1 MHTEFELI
9 LAVDELTPEQ
19 EDAIY
24 DEYDALIA
32 SHGAITRLTVTVD
45 GSVVDGARRLLAFLY
60 GIGARPDRFVED
72 FVARADVALRAG
84 VSRQAVGLWA
94 RGERQS
100 DFPHPYSPVAG
111 GIWLFGELDE
121 WLRANVPS
129 YDAPDLGYP
138 SRADHVALAN
148 LLVEMQSSVPS
159 ADFSWTSIALSI
171 EAVTPAP
178 APARV
183 DRHEHTWSRV
193 AQVRAVDVTLAA

>member
-1 MHTEFELI
+1 MHTEYELI

-32 SHGAITRLTVTVD
+32 SHGATTRLTVTVD
-45 GSVVDGARRLLAFLY
+45 GSVLDGAHRLLAFLR

-72 FVARADVALRAG
+72 FVARADIALRAG

-100 DFPHPYSPVAG
+100 DFPPPYSPVAG

-121 WLRANVPS
+121 WLHANLPS

-138 SRADHVALAN
+138 SRADHVALAS
-148 LLVEMQSSVPS
+148 LLLETQSSVPS
-159 ADFSWTSIALSI
+159 ADSSWTSIALSI
-171 EAVTPAP
+171 DAAAPAL

-183 DRHEHTWSRV
+183 DRHEHTWSQV